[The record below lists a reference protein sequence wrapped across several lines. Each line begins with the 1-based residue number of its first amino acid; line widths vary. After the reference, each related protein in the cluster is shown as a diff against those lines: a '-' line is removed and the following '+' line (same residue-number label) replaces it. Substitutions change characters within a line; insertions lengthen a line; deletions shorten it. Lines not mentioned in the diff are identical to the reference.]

1 MNEPPRA
8 SVKRVHLPCAAWL
21 LALAAFS
28 LAGRGAAQGPEIQ
41 VTWASPKAGLVPGTP
56 LTYQRI
62 EIGKVTATVPVVNG
76 FAIKVRLD
84 SQHAHYVKEQTAI
97 LFHPATNRQPAYLEV
112 IPVALDA
119 PPVKDGAILRGAESR
134 PEAWGKVLL
143 TDWRR
148 TALFGGVAVAAV
160 LLLLVALKLLFKL
173 WGVVACLGAG
183 VASAVWFSGN
193 IEALLRP
200 RLAAN
205 VRVDLLAGVAAFFL
219 GCLAASIIVGLILRP
234 LRKTE

>member
-1 MNEPPRA
+1 MDEPPRA
-8 SVKRVHLPCAAWL
+8 LVKRIHSPFAAWL
-21 LALAAFS
+21 LTLAVYS
-28 LAGRGAAQGPEIQ
+28 LTGRSAAQGPEIQ

-76 FAIKVRLD
+76 FAIKARLD
-84 SQHAHYVKEQTAI
+84 SKYAHYVKEKTAM
-97 LFHPATNRQPAYLEV
+97 LFHPATNGQPAYLEV
-112 IPVALDA
+112 IPMVPDA

-134 PEAWGKVLL
+134 QEAWGKMLL

-148 TALFGGVAVAAV
+148 TALFGGAAVVAA
-160 LLLLVALKLLFKL
+160 LLLLVALKLLFRL
-173 WGVVACLGAG
+173 WGVLACLAAG
-183 VASAVWFSGN
+183 VASAAWFSGS
-193 IEALLRP
+193 IEAWLRP
-200 RLAAN
+200 HLAAN

-234 LRKTE
+234 LRKAE